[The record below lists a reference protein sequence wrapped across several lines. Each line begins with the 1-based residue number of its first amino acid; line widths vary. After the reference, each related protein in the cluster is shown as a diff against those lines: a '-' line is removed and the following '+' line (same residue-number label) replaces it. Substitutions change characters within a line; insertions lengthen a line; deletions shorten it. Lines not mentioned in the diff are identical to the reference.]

1 MTRMM
6 RTYSYAAKPAIENA
20 EEVRDQLWAA
30 HKYQNE
36 LVAIE
41 LERRKAVELVKSK
54 YDVSKEQQIERK
66 KREEPYKKLDNETKE
81 KMIAEFKS
89 YDEEAKRQR
98 KETRQKYAKG
108 IKNKDDK
115 LCPLYW
121 GTYNAVSQADDRAR
135 GGKDDPRFHRWEG
148 TGQLTVQIQNGMN
161 VEELEAGSRNVVHLT
176 GRGRHRILKMWIA
189 SVKRKPIY
197 ASFPIVYHRELPP
210 SARIKQV
217 RVVSRRIGTKL
228 KWSAQFVLDVA
239 RRDIC
244 LPPPEKKRIA
254 IDVGWRTFQD
264 GVRIAYW
271 VDKARNQGELK
282 LDLDMISRFKKADEL
297 RSIRAKNFNTML
309 GILLEQRRMSK
320 DWPRWLTDAT
330 KHAHLWKSPNN
341 LARLTVKWRNMRF
354 ENDSPLYERFEAWR
368 RQDKHLLEWEANQR
382 KKTLNKRREL
392 YRQFALKV
400 AEYEEVRVEQLDLRV
415 FAEKPKAGDPPE
427 RYVTKKAR
435 TKRFIA
441 GLSYLMNYM
450 ADAVVRAGGDWREG
464 NPAWTT
470 QMCHVCEKVD
480 EFDAAIDIE
489 HTCSYCGARWDQ
501 DYNAAMNILSASK
514 WEKKKDSRS
523 RADGI
528 IKNGRSKADERRRAG
543 KRKK

>member
-6 RTYSYAAKPAIENA
+6 RTYSYAAKPATENE
-20 EEVRDQLWAA
+20 EEVRNQLWAA
-30 HKYQNE
+30 HRYQND

-41 LERRKAVELVKSK
+41 LERRKSLELVKSR
-54 YDVSKEQQIERK
+54 YGVSKEQQSKRK
-66 KREEPYKKLDNETKE
+66 EKDEPYKKLDKETKA
-81 KMIAEFKS
+81 KMIAEFKP
-89 YDEEAKRQR
+89 YDEEAKKQR
-98 KETRQKYAKG
+98 KAMRQKYAKG
-108 IKNKDDK
+108 IEDDRGK
-115 LCPLYW
+115 ISPLYW

-135 GGKDDPRFHRWEG
+135 GGKDDPQFHRWQG
-148 TGQLTVQIQNGMN
+148 TGQITVQVQNGMS
-161 VEELEAGSRNVVHLT
+161 VEELEAGSRSIVCLI
-176 GRGRHRILKMWIA
+176 GKGKHRVLKMWVA

-217 RVVSRRIGTKL
+217 RVISRKIGTKL
-228 KWSAQFVLDVA
+228 KWSAQFVIDVA
-239 RRDIC
+239 HRDIC
-244 LPPPEKKRIA
+244 LPPPEKKQIA
-254 IDVGWRTFQD
+254 IDVGWRTFPD

-271 VDKARNQGELK
+271 VDKAGGQGEVK
-282 LDLDMISRFKKADEL
+282 LDLDMLSRFKKADEL

-309 GILLEQRRMSK
+309 GILLEQRRESQN
-320 DWPRWLTDAT
+320 WPQWLTDAT
-330 KHAHLWKSPNN
+330 KYAHLWKSPNN
-341 LARLTVKWRNMRF
+341 LARLVVKWRNLRF
-354 ENDSPLYERFEAWR
+354 ENDLTLYERFEAWR
-368 RQDKHLLEWEANQR
+368 KQDKHLLEWEANQR
-382 KKTLNKRREL
+382 KKTLNKRHEL

-400 AEYEEVRVEQLDLRV
+400 AGYKEVRVEQLDLRV

-450 ADAVVRAGGDWREG
+450 ADAVVRAGGDWKEG

-501 DYNAAMNILSASK
+501 DYNAAMNILNASEWK
-514 WEKKKDSRS
+514 KKKDSRS
-523 RADGI
+523 RTDGI
-528 IKNGRSKADERRRAG
+528 IKNGRSKVDERRRAG
-543 KRKK
+543 KKKR